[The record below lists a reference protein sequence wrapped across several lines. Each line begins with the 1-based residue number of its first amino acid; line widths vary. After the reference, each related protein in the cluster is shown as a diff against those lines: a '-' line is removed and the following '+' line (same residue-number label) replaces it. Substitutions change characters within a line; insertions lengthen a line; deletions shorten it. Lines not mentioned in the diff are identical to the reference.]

1 MDLTWARRIDA
12 LNLEAGRDKNIL
24 PNIKSQ
30 LAFQQYLRE
39 KKAIRN
45 ADANAQKH
53 IEMWAALPKKW
64 EATPSSTEKK

>member
-24 PNIKSQ
+24 PNSESQ
-30 LAFQQYLRE
+30 LAFQQYLGE

-45 ADANAQKH
+45 ADANARKY
-53 IEMWAALPKKW
+53 IEMWEALPKRW
-64 EATPSSTEKK
+64 EATPISTEKK